1 MTPPMTCA
9 MRPVSPATE
18 MINKLLSSGLI
29 AGAGVGLIAA
39 LLQLGFVQ
47 PILLH
52 AERYESGEL
61 THFAAASD
69 HVNNAAATLA
79 EPAAPAKDQGH
90 ANAPGTPEHDQAKA
104 ESDKGGFSFDVKRDG
119 LSILFSIG
127 VYAGYGLL
135 MIAALA
141 FAESRGHRITARE
154 GLIWGLAGFI
164 AVQLAPAFG
173 LAPEL
178 PGMAAGDLAARQMW
192 WIATVLLSVGG
203 VWLIAFG
210 KGWAYWA
217 VAIAMIAA
225 PHLIGAPQPEA
236 FAGPTPP
243 ELAAEFAGRA
253 LGVGLIAWT
262 LLGLFAVS
270 LWSRDRAI

>member
-1 MTPPMTCA
+1 
-9 MRPVSPATE
+9 MRPVSPATKV
-18 MINKLLSSGLI
+18 INKLLTSGLI
-29 AGAGVGLIAA
+29 AGAGAGLIAA

-47 PILLH
+47 PVLLH

-61 THFAAASD
+61 THFAAASEHEHSHD
-69 HVNNAAATLA
+69 AAATVA
-79 EPAAPAKDQGH
+79 EPAAPAEEQGH
-90 ANAPGTPEHDQAKA
+90 THAPGTPEHDHGEAGHDA
-104 ESDKGGFSFDVKRDG
+104 GGFSIDAKRDG

-141 FAESRGHRITARE
+141 FAESRGHRVTARE

-178 PGMAAGDLAARQMW
+178 PGMAAGDLGARQMW
-192 WIATVLLSVGG
+192 WIATVVLSAGG
-203 VWLIAFG
+203 LWLIAFG
-210 KGWAYWA
+210 KGWAHWA
-217 VAIAMIAA
+217 VAIAMIGA

-243 ELAAEFAGRA
+243 ELAAEFGGRA
-253 LGVGLIAWT
+253 LGVGLMAWT
-262 LLGLFAVS
+262 LLGLFAAS